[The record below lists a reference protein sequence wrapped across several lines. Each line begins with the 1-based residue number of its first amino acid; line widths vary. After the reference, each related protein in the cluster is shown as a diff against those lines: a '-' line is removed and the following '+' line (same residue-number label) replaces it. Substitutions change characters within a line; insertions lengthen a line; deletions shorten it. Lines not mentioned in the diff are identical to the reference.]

1 MTIVVDWAS
10 QNKQSYIFF
19 PPVVGP
25 FITVATPV
33 LSPRFQSIRER
44 EREDDSESGR
54 GASLPQ
60 SPHSVDG
67 AIGGPVSFLES
78 EVRHLG
84 VVSLSLCG
92 GLADPDG
99 ITLDKFMKKVITFD
113 DLAEQPNLLS
123 NPDLVV
129 KIRDG

>member
-1 MTIVVDWAS
+1 MIEPS
-10 QNKQSYIFF
+10 
-19 PPVVGP
+19 
-25 FITVATPV
+25 
-33 LSPRFQSIRER
+33 LSPSSFQSIRER
-44 EREDDSESGR
+44 EHEEDSESGR

-67 AIGGPVSFLES
+67 AIGGQVSFLES

-84 VVSLSLCG
+84 AVALSLCG

-113 DLAEQPNLLS
+113 DLAEQPSLLS
-123 NPDLVV
+123 NPELVV

>member
-1 MTIVVDWAS
+1 M
-10 QNKQSYIFF
+10 
-19 PPVVGP
+19 
-25 FITVATPV
+25 
-33 LSPRFQSIRER
+33 SIRDR

-84 VVSLSLCG
+84 IVSLSLCG
-92 GLADPDG
+92 GLAEPFNL
-99 ITLDKFMKKVITFD
+99 TLDKFMQKVVTFD
-113 DLAEQPNLLS
+113 DLAEQPSLILS
-123 NPDLVV
+123 PELVV
-129 KIRDG
+129 KIRNQLVT

>member
-1 MTIVVDWAS
+1 MHTS
-10 QNKQSYIFF
+10 C
-19 PPVVGP
+19 
-25 FITVATPV
+25 
-33 LSPRFQSIRER
+33 RFQSIR

-67 AIGGPVSFLES
+67 AIGGTVSFLES

-84 VVSLSLCG
+84 TVALSLCG
-92 GLADPDG
+92 GLSDPEG
-99 ITLDKFMKKVITFD
+99 MTLDKFMKKVITFD
-113 DLAEQPNLLS
+113 DLVEQPALLS